1 MFIFIKQIEDVF
13 NGQRTNQ
20 EQDFQNFGC
29 EVCNR
34 VTTLENQR
42 KAVLAGIK

>member
-1 MFIFIKQIEDVF
+1 MNSLTNEPIRH
-13 NGQRTNQ
+13 RTL
-20 EQDFQNFGC
+20 QNVGH

-42 KAVLAGIK
+42 KAVLVAIK